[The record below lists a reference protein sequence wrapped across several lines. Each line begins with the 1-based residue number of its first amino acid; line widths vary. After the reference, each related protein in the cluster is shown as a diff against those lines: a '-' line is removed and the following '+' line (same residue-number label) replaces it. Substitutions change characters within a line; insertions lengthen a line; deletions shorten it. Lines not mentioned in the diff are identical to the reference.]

1 MGVCQLRRDLP
12 HRRLDIKVYP
22 RRCFGFALLYFTGSD
37 HFNRSMRLFARKKGW
52 SLSDRALKRV
62 VRVRKG
68 TKVEAGEAVVCE
80 SEVDVFIA
88 LGLEYKDPTER
99 NCFDIRF
106 LDEDEANAKK
116 GKTAAAQDDENVIG
130 DDDA

>member
-1 MGVCQLRRDLP
+1 
-12 HRRLDIKVYP
+12 VYP
-22 RRCFGFALLYFTGSD
+22 RRYFGFALLYFTGSD

-52 SLSDRALKRV
+52 SLSDRYLKRV

-68 TKVEAGEAVVCE
+68 VKLESGESVVCPE
-80 SEVDVFIA
+80 EVDVFIA

-106 LDEDEANAKK
+106 LEEDEAQAKK
-116 GKTAAAQDDENVIG
+116 RKSAGDADAGENIPATMVADDE
-130 DDDA
+130 